1 MNIELHA
8 FFLSTGLVAL
18 AEMGDKTQLLALLLA
33 ARYRK
38 PAPIIMGILIATLLN
53 HGLAVWLGVWV
64 AQLLGP
70 PLQSWILG
78 LGFIAIALWTLI
90 PDKSPSQEESTGPR
104 GIFVTTLIAFFLAE
118 IGDKT
123 QLATV
128 GLAAEYGEFGIS
140 ILIATTLGMLLANV
154 PAVLLGN
161 RFAQRL
167 PLRAIRWVSASLFAI
182 LGILILLGWQY
193 KLHL

>member
-1 MNIELHA
+1 MNIELNA

-33 ARYRK
+33 ARFRK

-64 AQLLGP
+64 TQLISP
-70 PLQSWILG
+70 TLQPWILG

-90 PDKSPSQEESTGPR
+90 PDKPPSDQESTSHR
-104 GIFVTTLIAFFLAE
+104 GVFATTLVAFFLAE

-128 GLAAEYGEFGIS
+128 GLAAEYGEFVFS

-161 RFAQRL
+161 RFAKRL
-167 PLRAIRWVSASLFAI
+167 PLRAIRWVSAGLFSL

>member
-1 MNIELHA
+1 MNTELNA

-33 ARYRK
+33 ARFRK

-64 AQLLGP
+64 TQLIGP
-70 PLQSWILG
+70 TWQPWILG

-90 PDKSPSQEESTGPR
+90 PDKPPSDGETTSHR
-104 GIFVTTLIAFFLAE
+104 GVFATTLVAFFLAE

-128 GLAAEYGEFGIS
+128 GLAAEYGEFVFS
-140 ILIATTLGMLLANV
+140 ILIATTLGMLLANA

-167 PLRAIRWVSASLFAI
+167 PLRAIRWASAGLFSL